1 LGLNET
7 QKLAEYIGAG
17 VRGAVRDGFG
27 DGKTAL
33 SDGIPLVG
41 IFLNNMRLLYRLEA
55 TGGGIY
61 AYARHQISALINAGA
76 TVDVLCR
83 AGTSKADFPRARLLP
98 QIPQPRQLVTLR
110 NPFRYIFDARQ
121 SVHALTR
128 VVATRNDYRYDY
140 ILLDCFKEYFAPM
153 WIYPLKRLKDSGVRM
168 GIINHDPS
176 RHFQVGP
183 RTWHIHC
190 LKSAYRANGDIF
202 LHELVDMT
210 GWHPRFSNRIH
221 KIPHGPLI
229 YPQSAHSKRELVRRQ
244 YGFTENDFVVL
255 SFGQIRDGKQL
266 DKLIRAVRRLPE
278 KVKLLVAGRI
288 ESSSQ
293 RSLSYYLK
301 LVLFSGAVDRVV
313 WDYRYFEDSE
323 IAGLFQCSDAVAT
336 LYSESF
342 VSSSGVLSSA
352 VACNRPVI
360 ASCGGGPMKRALE
373 NYTIGEWVAPGNLE
387 QLTSVLRRMVSSQQ
401 RYNFAD
407 YLKEH
412 SWEENAR
419 QVLQAAQTY

>member
-1 LGLNET
+1 
-7 QKLAEYIGAG
+7 
-17 VRGAVRDGFG
+17 
-27 DGKTAL
+27 
-33 SDGIPLVG
+33 
-41 IFLNNMRLLYRLEA
+41 
-55 TGGGIY
+55 
-61 AYARHQISALINAGA
+61 
-76 TVDVLCR
+76 
-83 AGTSKADFPRARLLP
+83 
-98 QIPQPRQLVTLR
+98 
-110 NPFRYIFDARQ
+110 
-121 SVHALTR
+121 
-128 VVATRNDYRYDY
+128 
-140 ILLDCFKEYFAPM
+140 
-153 WIYPLKRLKDSGVRM
+153 
-168 GIINHDPS
+168 
-176 RHFQVGP
+176 
-183 RTWHIHC
+183 
-190 LKSAYRANGDIF
+190 
-202 LHELVDMT
+202 
-210 GWHPRFSNRIH
+210 
-221 KIPHGPLI
+221 
-229 YPQSAHSKRELVRRQ
+229 
-244 YGFTENDFVVL
+244 
-255 SFGQIRDGKQL
+255 
-266 DKLIRAVRRLPE
+266 
-278 KVKLLVAGRI
+278 LLVAGRI